1 MDLYCGELEK
11 CIWVTE
17 KYGFRHVEFEVL
29 VTYPSRNVQEAVRYV
44 SLELWRED
52 GAGGQELGVLSTQKV
67 NKAMVTDNS
76 TQGVGA
82 P

>member
-1 MDLYCGELEK
+1 M
-11 CIWVTE
+11 
-17 KYGFRHVEFEVL
+17 
-29 VTYPSRNVQEAVRYV
+29 TYPSRNVQEAVRYV